1 MCVCVCVRV
10 LVRVRVR
17 VGAWVSGGVCVC
29 VRTHT
34 HAFLYACID
43 AHMHASKVD
52 REGRNSVKRDLLQCQ
67 KRPTTVL
74 YREGRN
80 ARRVKVTP
88 FLYSTKRLELL
99 VLPDR
104 ALCLPTFSHFLIQ
117 QNFSLSLSLSLSTKA
132 LGGFCF
138 ESTLSVTHE
147 KVTARH
153 GVCGVGGESRWY
165 ALLSAVLLV
174 DEF

>member
-1 MCVCVCVRV
+1 MYMCVCVRV
-10 LVRVRVR
+10 RVRLRVRVR

-34 HAFLYACID
+34 HACLYACID

-52 REGRNSVKRDLLQCQ
+52 REGRN
-67 KRPTTVL
+67 
-74 YREGRN
+74 

-88 FLYSTKRLELL
+88 LLYSTKRLELL

-117 QNFSLSLSLSLSTKA
+117 
-132 LGGFCF
+132 
-138 ESTLSVTHE
+138 
-147 KVTARH
+147 
-153 GVCGVGGESRWY
+153 
-165 ALLSAVLLV
+165 
-174 DEF
+174 